1 MEATTENAAPEG
13 LAVVLGA
20 GGGIGRAL
28 VDELLRRGL
37 PVRAVTH
44 SQRRLPDGVEHV
56 VADLADR
63 PAAREALGGAAVVY
77 HAAAPPYARWPEEFP
92 ALNASIVE
100 AASAADARLVL
111 ADNLYMYGPDAGVMT
126 EGTPIDATDRK
137 GRLRASMTE
146 KLMVAHAAGELDVVI
161 GRAPD
166 YFGPGGV
173 NSALGTTLFG
183 AVAKGA
189 TVRWLG
195 SMDVAHSVIYLPD
208 LARALVTLGR
218 APEASGRVWHLPPN
232 GSPTGREFIA
242 LVGDAAGRPVKASA
256 TPRWLLRALGV
267 VRPEVREIADIAYQ
281 WTAPFVSNDA
291 AFQSSFGP
299 FVPTPLPDAV
309 ARTLDWFEQRAAARS
324 ETSED
329 PRSD

>member
-1 MEATTENAAPEG
+1 MEATIKAAAPDG

-20 GGGIGRAL
+20 GGGIGGAL
-28 VDELLRRGL
+28 VDELLRREL

-44 SQRRLPDGVEHV
+44 SQRPMPDGLEHV
-56 VADLADR
+56 VADLNDR

-92 ALNASIVE
+92 ALNASVVE
-100 AASAADARLVL
+100 AASAAGARLVL
-111 ADNLYMYGPDAGVMT
+111 ADNLYMYGPDAGIMT
-126 EGTPIDATDRK
+126 EDTPTNAADRK

-166 YFGPGGV
+166 YFGPHGV

-183 AVAKGA
+183 AVAKGV

-195 SMDVAHSVIYLPD
+195 SMDVAHSVVYLPD
-208 LARALVTLGR
+208 LARALVMLGR
-218 APEASGRVWHLPPN
+218 APEASGRIWHLPPN

-242 LVGDAAGRPVKASA
+242 LAGDAAGRPVKASA
-256 TPRWLLRALGV
+256 TPRWLLRAVGLF
-267 VRPEVREIADIAYQ
+267 RPEVREIADITYQ
-281 WTAPFVSNDA
+281 WTAPFVTSDA
-291 AFQSSFGP
+291 AFQSAFGP
-299 FVPTPLPDAV
+299 FVPAPLPEAV
-309 ARTLDWFEQRAAARS
+309 AHTLDWFEQRAAGQP
-324 ETSED
+324 ETSET
-329 PRSD
+329 PRSV